1 MRQATGD
8 YQNIVSDQMCL
19 VDCSLNEHPYLS
31 DPSRAFV
38 LVVYALS
45 PDQLSAALWA
55 WTYTQFSNGDPISC
69 EYMRTQIRQIMKDT
83 KRAEKYMYTVNK
95 DQNDS

>member
-1 MRQATGD
+1 MVER
-8 YQNIVSDQMCL
+8 I
-19 VDCSLNEHPYLS
+19 LNKYLHLS

-45 PDQLSAALWA
+45 PDQLSAAIWT
-55 WTYTQFSNGDPISC
+55 WTYTQHAKGDPIPC

-83 KRAEKYMYTVNK
+83 KRAEKYMYTLNK
-95 DQNDS
+95 DQNDI

>member
-1 MRQATGD
+1 MSKQPCLA
-8 YQNIVSDQMCL
+8 NVSQT
-19 VDCSLNEHPYLS
+19 SFLS

-45 PDQLSAALWA
+45 PNQLSAALWV
-55 WTYTQFSNGDPISC
+55 WTYTQFSNGDPLSC
-69 EYMRTQIRQIMKDT
+69 EQMRPQIRQIMKDT

-95 DQNDS
+95 DQNDI

>member
-1 MRQATGD
+1 
-8 YQNIVSDQMCL
+8 MCL